1 MIDVDVANKMT
12 KKKYV
17 LIFYFSTLQI
27 YILLHNVMKSEH
39 DWEFLSDF
47 FVLHAGEIL
56 VGDKK

>member
-39 DWEFLSDF
+39 D
-47 FVLHAGEIL
+47 
-56 VGDKK
+56 